1 MNIRRI
7 YAAYFSPTGNCR
19 KIALGFAEN
28 MAEISGCSFEE
39 YDFTL
44 PSGRERVP
52 EFGEEDYV
60 AVVLPAY
67 AGRIPNKILPWFK
80 ECFRG
85 NGARATA
92 IISFGNR
99 NPDSAL
105 GELKQELEHNGF
117 KVVSAAA
124 VVSEHAFT
132 DKLAGGRPD
141 EEDMDSIRKFAAES
155 LQAADRNDPVD
166 IGSRGQVNPYYVP
179 LRSDGKPAKF
189 LKAKP
194 VRDDGKCIE
203 CEQCAEVCPMG
214 SINAENT
221 GETAGIC
228 IKCQACIHKCAQGA
242 RYFDDSDFISHR
254 DMLICNFAGR
264 CENELYI

>member
-105 GELKQELEHNGF
+105 GELKQELEHN
-117 KVVSAAA
+117 
-124 VVSEHAFT
+124 
-132 DKLAGGRPD
+132 
-141 EEDMDSIRKFAAES
+141 
-155 LQAADRNDPVD
+155 
-166 IGSRGQVNPYYVP
+166 
-179 LRSDGKPAKF
+179 
-189 LKAKP
+189 
-194 VRDDGKCIE
+194 
-203 CEQCAEVCPMG
+203 
-214 SINAENT
+214 
-221 GETAGIC
+221 
-228 IKCQACIHKCAQGA
+228 
-242 RYFDDSDFISHR
+242 
-254 DMLICNFAGR
+254 
-264 CENELYI
+264 

>member
-155 LQAADRNDPVD
+155 LQA
-166 IGSRGQVNPYYVP
+166 
-179 LRSDGKPAKF
+179 
-189 LKAKP
+189 KP

-264 CENELYI
+264 CENEFYI

>member
-1 MNIRRI
+1 MRI
-7 YAAYFSPTGNCR
+7 QRICAAYFSPTGNCR
-19 KIALGFAEN
+19 KIALGFAETL
-28 MAEISGCSFEE
+28 AEIEECDFEE

-44 PSGRERVP
+44 PSGREQVL
-52 EFGEEDYV
+52 EFREDDYV
-60 AVVLPAY
+60 AVVFPAY

-85 NGARATA
+85 NGAKATA
-92 IISFGNR
+92 IISYGNR

-132 DKLAGGRPD
+132 EKLAGGRPD
-141 EEDMDSIRKFAAES
+141 EEDMAEIRRFAGES
-155 LQAADRNDPVD
+155 LKAADRNEPVD

-203 CEQCAEVCPMG
+203 CGQCAEVCPMG

-228 IKCQACIHKCAQGA
+228 IKCHGCIHECSQGA
-242 RYFDDSDFISHR
+242 RYFDDSDLISHR
-254 DMLICNFAGR
+254 EMLISNFAGR